1 MESYKFPDEVNPTV
15 KDESEI
21 EVEIV
26 DDVPELDRN
35 REALTESPEP
45 DENELASYSDRVKKR
60 IGVLQRAFH
69 DERRAKE
76 QSSRERDEAMSYAN
90 SIVEKNKSLLQK
102 SNSDDSLLHE
112 TWKSKAESDLDS
124 AKKEYKSAYES
135 GDSDAIVDAQ
145 EALNRA
151 TMRHENSLSFK
162 PALQT
167 QETPVQP
174 VNSVR
179 TAPPP
184 DDAAVSWASKN
195 SWFGKDRLMTGMAYG
210 LHEELISSG
219 IHPQRDAAKY
229 YGEINQQMRKR
240 FPDYGWGDSEGKEPR
255 QRTSANI
262 VAPVTRTSSGGKK
275 VSLTSTQVAIAKRLN
290 IPLAEYAKQVSVL
303 EGINNG

>member
-1 MESYKFPDEVNPTV
+1 MEEYQFPDETKPEV
-15 KDESEI
+15 KDEL
-21 EVEIV
+21 EVEII
-26 DDVPELDRN
+26 DDVPEGDRN

-90 SIVEKNKSLLQK
+90 SIVAKNKSLVQK
-102 SNSDDSLLHE
+102 SNDDASLLHE
-112 TWKSKAESDLDS
+112 TWKSKAETDLDS
-124 AKKEYKSAYES
+124 ARKAYKSAYES
-135 GDSDAIVDAQ
+135 GDADAVVDAQ

-151 TMRHENSLSFK
+151 TMRHENSFSFK
-162 PALQT
+162 PTLQT
-167 QETPVQP
+167 QEIPVEP
-174 VNSVR
+174 ENSVR

-275 VSLTSTQVAIAKRLN
+275 VSLTQTQVAIAKRLN
-290 IPLAEYAKQVSVL
+290 IPLAEYAKQVAVL
-303 EGINNG
+303 ESMNNG

>member
-1 MESYKFPDEVNPTV
+1 MEEYQFPDETKPEV
-15 KDESEI
+15 KDEL
-21 EVEIV
+21 EVEII
-26 DDVPELDRN
+26 DDVPEGDRN

-90 SIVEKNKSLLQK
+90 SIVAKNKSLVQK
-102 SNSDDSLLHE
+102 SNDDASLLHE
-112 TWKSKAESDLDS
+112 TWKSKAETDLDS
-124 AKKEYKSAYES
+124 TRKAYKSAYES
-135 GDSDAIVDAQ
+135 GDADAVVDAQ
-145 EALNRA
+145 DALNRA
-151 TMRHENSLSFK
+151 TMRHENSISFK
-162 PALQT
+162 PTLQT
-167 QETPVQP
+167 QEIPVEP
-174 VNSVR
+174 ENSVR

-275 VSLTSTQVAIAKRLN
+275 VSLTQTQVAIAKRLN
-290 IPLAEYAKQVSVL
+290 IPLAEYAKQVAVL
-303 EGINNG
+303 ESMNNG

>member
-1 MESYKFPDEVNPTV
+1 
-15 KDESEI
+15 
-21 EVEIV
+21 
-26 DDVPELDRN
+26 
-35 REALTESPEP
+35 
-45 DENELASYSDRVKKR
+45 
-60 IGVLQRAFH
+60 
-69 DERRAKE
+69 
-76 QSSRERDEAMSYAN
+76 MSYAN
-90 SIVEKNKSLLQK
+90 NIVAKNKSLVQK
-102 SNSDDSLLHE
+102 SNNDDSLLHE

-124 AKKEYKSAYES
+124 AKKSYKSAYES
-135 GDSDAIVDAQ
+135 GDADAVVDAQ

-151 TMRHENSLSFK
+151 TMRHENSILYK
-162 PALQT
+162 PTLQT
-167 QETPVQP
+167 QEIPVEP
-174 VNSVR
+174 ENSVR

-219 IHPQRDAAKY
+219 IHPQRDAKKY

-240 FPDYGWGDSEGKEPR
+240 FPDYGWDDSEGKEPR

-275 VSLTSTQVAIAKRLN
+275 VSLTQTQVAIAKRLN

-303 EGINNG
+303 ESMN

>member
-1 MESYKFPDEVNPTV
+1 MEEYKFPDEVTPEV
-15 KDESEI
+15 KDEL
-21 EVEIV
+21 EVEII
-26 DDVPELDRN
+26 DDVPEGDRN

-90 SIVEKNKSLLQK
+90 SIVLKNKSLLQK

-124 AKKEYKSAYES
+124 AKKAYKAAYES
-135 GDSDAIVDAQ
+135 GDSDAVVDAQ

-167 QETPVQP
+167 QEIPVEP
-174 VNSVR
+174 ENSVR
-179 TAPPP
+179 TASPP

-275 VSLTSTQVAIAKRLN
+275 VSLTQTQVAIAKRLN
-290 IPLAEYAKQVSVL
+290 IPLVEYAKQVAVL
-303 EGINNG
+303 ESMNNG

>member
-1 MESYKFPDEVNPTV
+1 MDAYKFPDEPTPIV
-15 KDESEI
+15 QEEI
-21 EVEIV
+21 EVDIV
-26 DDVPELDRN
+26 DDVPEGDRN

-60 IGVLQRAFH
+60 IGMLQRAFH

-90 SIVEKNKSLLQK
+90 NIVAKNKSLVQK
-102 SNSDDSLLHE
+102 SNNDDSLLHE
-112 TWKSKAESDLDS
+112 TWKSKAESDLDN
-124 AKKEYKSAYES
+124 AKKSYKSAYES
-135 GDSDAIVDAQ
+135 GDADAVVDAQ

-151 TMRHENSLSFK
+151 TMRHENSILYK
-162 PALQT
+162 PTLQT
-167 QETPVQP
+167 QEIPVEP
-174 VNSVR
+174 ENSVR

-219 IHPQRDAAKY
+219 IHPQRDAKKY

-240 FPDYGWGDSEGKEPR
+240 FPDYGWDDSEGKEPR

-275 VSLTSTQVAIAKRLN
+275 VSLTQTQVAIAKRLN

-303 EGINNG
+303 EGMNNG

>member
-1 MESYKFPDEVNPTV
+1 MEEYQFPDETKPEV
-15 KDESEI
+15 KDEL
-21 EVEIV
+21 EVEII
-26 DDVPELDRN
+26 DDVPEGDRN

-90 SIVEKNKSLLQK
+90 SIVAKNKSLVQK
-102 SNSDDSLLHE
+102 SNDDASLLHE
-112 TWKSKAESDLDS
+112 TWKSKAETDLDS
-124 AKKEYKSAYES
+124 ARKAYKSAYES
-135 GDSDAIVDAQ
+135 GDADAVVDAQ

-151 TMRHENSLSFK
+151 TMQHENSISFK
-162 PALQT
+162 PTLQT
-167 QETPVQP
+167 QEIPVEP
-174 VNSVR
+174 ENSVR

-275 VSLTSTQVAIAKRLN
+275 VSLTQTQVAIAKRLN
-290 IPLAEYAKQVSVL
+290 IPLAEYAKQVAVL
-303 EGINNG
+303 ESMNNG

>member
-1 MESYKFPDEVNPTV
+1 MEEYKFPDEINPEV
-15 KDESEI
+15 KDEI

-26 DDVPELDRN
+26 DDVPEGDRN

-76 QSSRERDEAMSYAN
+76 QSARERDEAMSYAN
-90 SIVEKNKSLLQK
+90 SIVAKNKSLVQK
-102 SNSDDSLLHE
+102 SNDDTSLLHE
-112 TWKSKAESDLDS
+112 TWKSKAESDLDN
-124 AKKEYKSAYES
+124 AKKTYKSAYES

-145 EALNRA
+145 DALNRA
-151 TMRHENSLSFK
+151 TMRHENSISFK
-162 PALQT
+162 PTLQT
-167 QETPVQP
+167 QEIPVEP
-174 VNSVR
+174 ENSVR

-219 IHPQRDAAKY
+219 IHPQRDAKKY

-240 FPDYGWGDSEGKEPR
+240 FPDYGWDDSEGKEPR

-275 VSLTSTQVAIAKRLN
+275 VSLTQTQVAIAKRLN
-290 IPLAEYAKQVSVL
+290 IPLAEYAKQVAVL
-303 EGINNG
+303 ESMNNG

>member
-1 MESYKFPDEVNPTV
+1 MEEYKFPDEINPEV
-15 KDESEI
+15 KDEI

-26 DDVPELDRN
+26 DDVPEGDRN

-90 SIVEKNKSLLQK
+90 SIVAKNKSLVQK
-102 SNSDDSLLHE
+102 SNDDASLLHE
-112 TWKSKAESDLDS
+112 TWKSKAETDLDS
-124 AKKEYKSAYES
+124 ARKAYKSAYES
-135 GDSDAIVDAQ
+135 GDADAVVDAQ

-151 TMRHENSLSFK
+151 TMRHENSFSFK
-162 PALQT
+162 PTLQT
-167 QETPVQP
+167 QEIPVEP
-174 VNSVR
+174 ENSVR

-255 QRTSANI
+255 QKTSTNI

-275 VSLTSTQVAIAKRLN
+275 VSLTQTQVAIAKRLN
-290 IPLAEYAKQVSVL
+290 IPLAEYAKQVAVL
-303 EGINNG
+303 ESMNNG

>member
-1 MESYKFPDEVNPTV
+1 MEEYQFPDETKPEV
-15 KDESEI
+15 KDEL
-21 EVEIV
+21 EVEII
-26 DDVPELDRN
+26 DDVPEGDRN

-90 SIVEKNKSLLQK
+90 SIVAKNKSLVQK
-102 SNSDDSLLHE
+102 SNDDASLLHE
-112 TWKSKAESDLDS
+112 TWKSKAETDLDS
-124 AKKEYKSAYES
+124 ARKAYKSAYES
-135 GDSDAIVDAQ
+135 GDADAVVDAQ

-151 TMRHENSLSFK
+151 TMRHENSISFK
-162 PALQT
+162 PTLQT
-167 QETPVQP
+167 QEIPVEP
-174 VNSVR
+174 ENSVR

-240 FPDYGWGDSEGKEPR
+240 FPDYGWGGSEGKEPR

-275 VSLTSTQVAIAKRLN
+275 VSLTQTQVAIAKRLN

-303 EGINNG
+303 EGMNNG

>member
-1 MESYKFPDEVNPTV
+1 MDAYKFPDETTPIVQ
-15 KDESEI
+15 EEI
-21 EVEIV
+21 EVDIV
-26 DDVPELDRN
+26 DDVPEGDRN

-60 IGVLQRAFH
+60 IGMLQRAFH

-90 SIVEKNKSLLQK
+90 NIVAKNKSLVQK
-102 SNSDDSLLHE
+102 SNNDDSLLHE
-112 TWKSKAESDLDS
+112 TWKSKAESDLDN
-124 AKKEYKSAYES
+124 AKKSYKSAYES
-135 GDSDAIVDAQ
+135 GDADAVVDAQ

-151 TMRHENSLSFK
+151 TMRHENSILYK
-162 PALQT
+162 PTLQT
-167 QETPVQP
+167 QEIPVEP
-174 VNSVR
+174 ENSVR

-219 IHPQRDAAKY
+219 IHPQRDAKKY

-240 FPDYGWGDSEGKEPR
+240 FPDYGWDDSEGKEPR

-275 VSLTSTQVAIAKRLN
+275 VSLTQTQVAIAKRLN
-290 IPLAEYAKQVSVL
+290 IPLAEYAKQVAVL
-303 EGINNG
+303 ESMNNG

>member
-1 MESYKFPDEVNPTV
+1 MEEYKFPDEINPEV
-15 KDESEI
+15 KDEL
-21 EVEIV
+21 EVEII
-26 DDVPELDRN
+26 DDVPEGDRN

-76 QSSRERDEAMSYAN
+76 QSARERDEAVSYAN
-90 SIVEKNKSLLQK
+90 SIVAKNKSLVQK
-102 SNSDDSLLHE
+102 SNNDDSLLHE
-112 TWKSKAESDLDS
+112 TWKSKAESDLDN
-124 AKKEYKSAYES
+124 AKKTYKSAYES

-145 EALNRA
+145 DALNRA
-151 TMRHENSLSFK
+151 TMRHENSISFK
-162 PALQT
+162 PTLQT
-167 QETPVQP
+167 QEIPVEP
-174 VNSVR
+174 ENSVR

-255 QRTSANI
+255 QRTSTNI

-275 VSLTSTQVAIAKRLN
+275 VSLTQTQVAIAKRLN
-290 IPLAEYAKQVSVL
+290 IPLAEYAKQVAVL
-303 EGINNG
+303 ESMNNG

>member
-1 MESYKFPDEVNPTV
+1 
-15 KDESEI
+15 
-21 EVEIV
+21 
-26 DDVPELDRN
+26 
-35 REALTESPEP
+35 
-45 DENELASYSDRVKKR
+45 
-60 IGVLQRAFH
+60 
-69 DERRAKE
+69 
-76 QSSRERDEAMSYAN
+76 
-90 SIVEKNKSLLQK
+90 
-102 SNSDDSLLHE
+102 LHE
-112 TWKSKAESDLDS
+112 TWKSKAETDLDS
-124 AKKEYKSAYES
+124 AKKAYKSAYES
-135 GDSDAIVDAQ
+135 GDADAVVEAQ

-174 VNSVR
+174 ENSVR

-255 QRTSANI
+255 QKTSANI

-275 VSLTSTQVAIAKRLN
+275 VSLTQTQVAIAKRLN
-290 IPLAEYAKQVSVL
+290 IPLAEYAKQVAVL
-303 EGINNG
+303 ESMNNG

>member
-1 MESYKFPDEVNPTV
+1 MEEYKFPDEITPEV
-15 KDESEI
+15 KDEL
-21 EVEIV
+21 EVEII
-26 DDVPELDRN
+26 DDVPEGDRN

-90 SIVEKNKSLLQK
+90 SIVAKNKSLVQK
-102 SNSDDSLLHE
+102 SNDDASLLHE
-112 TWKSKAESDLDS
+112 TWKSKAESDLDN
-124 AKKEYKSAYES
+124 AKKTYKSAYES

-151 TMRHENSLSFK
+151 TMRHENSILFK
-162 PALQT
+162 PTLQT
-167 QETPVQP
+167 QEIPVEP
-174 VNSVR
+174 KNSVR

-275 VSLTSTQVAIAKRLN
+275 VSLTQTQVAIAKRLN
-290 IPLAEYAKQVSVL
+290 IPLAEYAKQVAVL
-303 EGINNG
+303 ESMNNG

>member
-1 MESYKFPDEVNPTV
+1 MEEYQFPDETKPEV
-15 KDESEI
+15 KDEL
-21 EVEIV
+21 EVEII
-26 DDVPELDRN
+26 DDVPEGDRN

-90 SIVEKNKSLLQK
+90 SIVAKNKSLVQK
-102 SNSDDSLLHE
+102 SNDDASLLHE
-112 TWKSKAESDLDS
+112 TWKSKAETDLDS
-124 AKKEYKSAYES
+124 ARKAYKSAYES
-135 GDSDAIVDAQ
+135 GDADAVVDAQ
-145 EALNRA
+145 DALNRA
-151 TMRHENSLSFK
+151 TMRHENSISFK
-162 PALQT
+162 PTLQT
-167 QETPVQP
+167 QEIPVEP
-174 VNSVR
+174 ENSVR

-275 VSLTSTQVAIAKRLN
+275 VSLTQTQVAIAKRLN
-290 IPLAEYAKQVSVL
+290 IPLAEYAKQVAVL
-303 EGINNG
+303 ESMNNG

>member
-1 MESYKFPDEVNPTV
+1 MEDYKFPDEVTPEV
-15 KDESEI
+15 KDEL
-21 EVEIV
+21 EVEII
-26 DDVPELDRN
+26 DDVPEGDRN

-90 SIVEKNKSLLQK
+90 SIVAKNKSLVQK
-102 SNSDDSLLHE
+102 SNDDASLLHE
-112 TWKSKAESDLDS
+112 TWKSKAETDLDS
-124 AKKEYKSAYES
+124 AKKAYKSAYES
-135 GDSDAIVDAQ
+135 GDADAVVEAQ

-174 VNSVR
+174 ENSVR

-290 IPLAEYAKQVSVL
+290 IPLAEYAKQVAVL
-303 EGINNG
+303 ESMNNG

>member
-1 MESYKFPDEVNPTV
+1 MEEYKFPDEITPEV
-15 KDESEI
+15 KDEL
-21 EVEIV
+21 EVEII
-26 DDVPELDRN
+26 DDVPEGDRN

-76 QSSRERDEAMSYAN
+76 QSSRERDEALSYAN
-90 SIVEKNKSLLQK
+90 SIVAKNKSLVQK
-102 SNSDDSLLHE
+102 SNDDASLLHE
-112 TWKSKAESDLDS
+112 TWKSKAESDLDN
-124 AKKEYKSAYES
+124 AKKTYKSAYES

-151 TMRHENSLSFK
+151 TMRHENSISFK
-162 PALQT
+162 PTLQT
-167 QETPVQP
+167 QEIPVEP
-174 VNSVR
+174 ENSVR

-255 QRTSANI
+255 QKTSTNI

-275 VSLTSTQVAIAKRLN
+275 VSLTQTQVAIAKRLN
-290 IPLAEYAKQVSVL
+290 IPLAEYAKQVAVL
-303 EGINNG
+303 ESMNNG

>member
-1 MESYKFPDEVNPTV
+1 MEEYKFPDEINPEV
-15 KDESEI
+15 KDEI

-26 DDVPELDRN
+26 DDVPEGDRN

-76 QSSRERDEAMSYAN
+76 QSARERDEAMSYAN
-90 SIVEKNKSLLQK
+90 SIVAKNKSLVQK
-102 SNSDDSLLHE
+102 SNDDTSLLHE
-112 TWKSKAESDLDS
+112 TWKSKAESDLDN
-124 AKKEYKSAYES
+124 AKKTYKSAYES

-145 EALNRA
+145 DALNRA
-151 TMRHENSLSFK
+151 TMRHENSISFK
-162 PALQT
+162 PTLQT
-167 QETPVQP
+167 QEIPVEP
-174 VNSVR
+174 ENSVR

-255 QRTSANI
+255 QKTSTNI

-275 VSLTSTQVAIAKRLN
+275 VSLTQTQVAIAKRLN
-290 IPLAEYAKQVSVL
+290 IPLAEYAKQVAVL
-303 EGINNG
+303 ESMNNG

>member
-1 MESYKFPDEVNPTV
+1 MEEYQFPDETKPEV
-15 KDESEI
+15 KDEL
-21 EVEIV
+21 EVEII
-26 DDVPELDRN
+26 DDVPEGDRN

-76 QSSRERDEAMSYAN
+76 QSARERDEAMSYAN
-90 SIVEKNKSLLQK
+90 SIVAKNKSLVQK
-102 SNSDDSLLHE
+102 SNDDTSLLHE
-112 TWKSKAESDLDS
+112 TWKSKAESDLDN
-124 AKKEYKSAYES
+124 ARKAYKSAYES
-135 GDSDAIVDAQ
+135 GDADAVVDAQ
-145 EALNRA
+145 DALNRA
-151 TMRHENSLSFK
+151 TMRHENSISFK
-162 PALQT
+162 PTLQT
-167 QETPVQP
+167 QEIPVEP
-174 VNSVR
+174 ENSVR

-275 VSLTSTQVAIAKRLN
+275 VSLTQTQVAIAKRLN
-290 IPLAEYAKQVSVL
+290 IPLAEYAKQVAVL
-303 EGINNG
+303 ESMNNG

>member
-1 MESYKFPDEVNPTV
+1 MEDYKFPDEVTPEV
-15 KDESEI
+15 KDEL
-21 EVEIV
+21 EVEII
-26 DDVPELDRN
+26 DDVPEGDRN

-90 SIVEKNKSLLQK
+90 SIVAKNKSLVQK
-102 SNSDDSLLHE
+102 SNDDASLLHE
-112 TWKSKAESDLDS
+112 TWKSKAETDLDS
-124 AKKEYKSAYES
+124 AKKTYKSAYES
-135 GDSDAIVDAQ
+135 GDADAVVEAQ

-167 QETPVQP
+167 QETPVEP
-174 VNSVR
+174 ENSVR

-255 QRTSANI
+255 QKTSANI

-275 VSLTSTQVAIAKRLN
+275 VSLTQTQVAIAKRLN
-290 IPLAEYAKQVSVL
+290 IPLAEYAKQVAVL
-303 EGINNG
+303 ESMNNG

>member
-1 MESYKFPDEVNPTV
+1 MEEYQFPDETKPEV
-15 KDESEI
+15 KDEL
-21 EVEIV
+21 EVEII
-26 DDVPELDRN
+26 DDVPEGDRN

-76 QSSRERDEAMSYAN
+76 QSARERDEAMSYAN
-90 SIVEKNKSLLQK
+90 SIVAKNKSLVQK
-102 SNSDDSLLHE
+102 SNDDTSLLHE
-112 TWKSKAESDLDS
+112 TWKSKAESDLDN
-124 AKKEYKSAYES
+124 AKKTYKSAYES

-145 EALNRA
+145 DALNRA
-151 TMRHENSLSFK
+151 TMRHENSISFK
-162 PALQT
+162 PTLQT
-167 QETPVQP
+167 QEIPVEP
-174 VNSVR
+174 ENSVR

-255 QRTSANI
+255 QKTSTNI

-275 VSLTSTQVAIAKRLN
+275 VSLTQTQVAIAKRLN
-290 IPLAEYAKQVSVL
+290 IPLAEYAKQVAVL
-303 EGINNG
+303 ESMNNG

>member
-1 MESYKFPDEVNPTV
+1 M
-15 KDESEI
+15 
-21 EVEIV
+21 
-26 DDVPELDRN
+26 
-35 REALTESPEP
+35 
-45 DENELASYSDRVKKR
+45 
-60 IGVLQRAFH
+60 LQRAFH

-90 SIVEKNKSLLQK
+90 NIVAKNKSLVQK
-102 SNSDDSLLHE
+102 SNNDDSLLHE
-112 TWKSKAESDLDS
+112 TWKSKAESDLDN
-124 AKKEYKSAYES
+124 AKKSYKSAYES
-135 GDSDAIVDAQ
+135 GDADAVVDAQ

-151 TMRHENSLSFK
+151 TMRHENSILYK
-162 PALQT
+162 PTLQT
-167 QETPVQP
+167 QEIPVEP
-174 VNSVR
+174 ENSVR

-219 IHPQRDAAKY
+219 IHPQRDAKKY

-240 FPDYGWGDSEGKEPR
+240 FPDYGWDDSEGKEPR

-275 VSLTSTQVAIAKRLN
+275 VSLTQTQVAIAKRLN

-303 EGINNG
+303 EGMNNG

>member
-1 MESYKFPDEVNPTV
+1 MEEYKFPDEITPEV
-15 KDESEI
+15 KDEL
-21 EVEIV
+21 EVEII
-26 DDVPELDRN
+26 DDVPEGDRN

-90 SIVEKNKSLLQK
+90 SIVAKNKSLIQK
-102 SNSDDSLLHE
+102 SNNDDSLLHE
-112 TWKSKAESDLDS
+112 TWKSKAESDLDN
-124 AKKEYKSAYES
+124 AKKTYKSAYES

-151 TMRHENSLSFK
+151 TMRHENSILFK
-162 PALQT
+162 PTLQA
-167 QETPVQP
+167 QEIPVEP
-174 VNSVR
+174 KNSVR

-255 QRTSANI
+255 QRTSTNI

-275 VSLTSTQVAIAKRLN
+275 VSLTQTQVAIAKRLN
-290 IPLAEYAKQVSVL
+290 IPLAEYAKQVAVL
-303 EGINNG
+303 ESMNNG

>member
-1 MESYKFPDEVNPTV
+1 MEDYKFPDEVTPEI
-15 KDESEI
+15 KDEL
-21 EVEIV
+21 EVEII
-26 DDVPELDRN
+26 DDVPEGDRN

-90 SIVEKNKSLLQK
+90 SIVAKNKSLVQK
-102 SNSDDSLLHE
+102 SNDDASLLHE
-112 TWKSKAESDLDS
+112 TWKSKAETDLDS
-124 AKKEYKSAYES
+124 AKKAYKSAYES
-135 GDSDAIVDAQ
+135 GDADAVVEAQ

-174 VNSVR
+174 ENSVR

-290 IPLAEYAKQVSVL
+290 IPLAEYAKQVAVL
-303 EGINNG
+303 ESMNNG

>member
-1 MESYKFPDEVNPTV
+1 MDAYKFPDEVKPIV
-15 KDESEI
+15 EEEI
-21 EVEIV
+21 EVDIV
-26 DDVPELDRN
+26 DDVPEGDRN

-60 IGVLQRAFH
+60 IGILQRAFH

-90 SIVEKNKSLLQK
+90 NIVAKNKSLVQK
-102 SNSDDSLLHE
+102 SNDDASLLHE
-112 TWKSKAESDLDS
+112 TWKSKAESDLEN

-135 GDSDAIVDAQ
+135 GDADAVVDAQ

-151 TMRHENSLSFK
+151 TMRHENSISYK
-162 PALQT
+162 PTLQT
-167 QETPVQP
+167 QEIPVEP
-174 VNSVR
+174 ENSVR

-219 IHPQRDAAKY
+219 IHPQRDAKKY

-240 FPDYGWGDSEGKEPR
+240 FPDYGWDDSEGKEPR

-275 VSLTSTQVAIAKRLN
+275 VSLTQTQVAIAKRLN

-303 EGINNG
+303 ESMNNG

>member
-1 MESYKFPDEVNPTV
+1 MEEYKFPDEINPEV
-15 KDESEI
+15 KDEI

-26 DDVPELDRN
+26 DDVPEGDRN

-90 SIVEKNKSLLQK
+90 SIVAKNKSLVQK
-102 SNSDDSLLHE
+102 SNDDASLLHE
-112 TWKSKAESDLDS
+112 TWKSKAETDLDS
-124 AKKEYKSAYES
+124 ARKAYKSAYES
-135 GDSDAIVDAQ
+135 GDADAVVDAQ
-145 EALNRA
+145 DALNRA
-151 TMRHENSLSFK
+151 TMRHENSISFK
-162 PALQT
+162 PTLQT
-167 QETPVQP
+167 QEIPVEP
-174 VNSVR
+174 ENSVR

-219 IHPQRDAAKY
+219 IHPQRDAKKY

-240 FPDYGWGDSEGKEPR
+240 FPDYGWDDSEGKEPR

-275 VSLTSTQVAIAKRLN
+275 VSLTQTQVAIAKRLN
-290 IPLAEYAKQVSVL
+290 IPLAEYAKQVAVL
-303 EGINNG
+303 ESMNNG

>member
-1 MESYKFPDEVNPTV
+1 MEAYKFPDEPNPIV
-15 KDESEI
+15 QEEI
-21 EVEIV
+21 EVDIV
-26 DDVPELDRN
+26 DDVPEGDRN

-60 IGVLQRAFH
+60 IGMLQRAFH

-90 SIVEKNKSLLQK
+90 NIVAKNKSLVQK
-102 SNSDDSLLHE
+102 SNNDDSLLHE
-112 TWKSKAESDLDS
+112 TWKSKAESDLDN
-124 AKKEYKSAYES
+124 AKKSYKSAYES
-135 GDSDAIVDAQ
+135 GDADAVVDAQ

-151 TMRHENSLSFK
+151 TMRHENSILYK
-162 PALQT
+162 PTLQT
-167 QETPVQP
+167 QEIPVEP
-174 VNSVR
+174 ENSVR

-219 IHPQRDAAKY
+219 IHPQRDAKKY

-240 FPDYGWGDSEGKEPR
+240 FPDYGWDDSEGKEPR

-275 VSLTSTQVAIAKRLN
+275 VSLTQTQVAIAKRLN

-303 EGINNG
+303 EGMNNG

>member
-1 MESYKFPDEVNPTV
+1 MEAYKFPDEPNPIV
-15 KDESEI
+15 QEEI
-21 EVEIV
+21 EVDIV
-26 DDVPELDRN
+26 DDVPEGDRN

-60 IGVLQRAFH
+60 IGMLQRAFH

-90 SIVEKNKSLLQK
+90 NIVAKNKSLVQK
-102 SNSDDSLLHE
+102 SNNDDSLLHE
-112 TWKSKAESDLDS
+112 TWKSKAESDLDN
-124 AKKEYKSAYES
+124 AKKSYKSAYES
-135 GDSDAIVDAQ
+135 GDADAVVDAQ

-151 TMRHENSLSFK
+151 TMRHENSILYK
-162 PALQT
+162 PTLQT
-167 QETPVQP
+167 QEIPVEP
-174 VNSVR
+174 ENSVR

-275 VSLTSTQVAIAKRLN
+275 VSLTQTQVAIAKRLN
-290 IPLAEYAKQVSVL
+290 IPLAEYAKQVAVL
-303 EGINNG
+303 ESMNNG

>member
-1 MESYKFPDEVNPTV
+1 MEAYKFPDETNPIV
-15 KDESEI
+15 QEEI
-21 EVEIV
+21 EVDIV
-26 DDVPELDRN
+26 DDVPEGDRN

-60 IGVLQRAFH
+60 IGMLQRAFH

-90 SIVEKNKSLLQK
+90 NIVAKNKSLVQK
-102 SNSDDSLLHE
+102 SNNDDSLLHE
-112 TWKSKAESDLDS
+112 TWKSKAESDLDN
-124 AKKEYKSAYES
+124 AKKSYKSAYES
-135 GDSDAIVDAQ
+135 GDADAVVDAQ

-151 TMRHENSLSFK
+151 TMRHENSILYK
-162 PALQT
+162 PTLQT
-167 QETPVQP
+167 QEIPVEP
-174 VNSVR
+174 ENSVR

-219 IHPQRDAAKY
+219 IHPQRDAKKY

-240 FPDYGWGDSEGKEPR
+240 FPDYGWDDSEGKEPR

-275 VSLTSTQVAIAKRLN
+275 VSLTQTQVAIAKRLN

-303 EGINNG
+303 EGMNNG

>member
-1 MESYKFPDEVNPTV
+1 MDAYKFPDEVAPIV
-15 KDESEI
+15 EEEI
-21 EVEIV
+21 EVDIV
-26 DDVPELDRN
+26 DDVPEGDRN

-60 IGVLQRAFH
+60 IGILQRAFH

-90 SIVEKNKSLLQK
+90 NIVAKNKSLVQK
-102 SNSDDSLLHE
+102 SNDDASLLHE
-112 TWKSKAESDLDS
+112 TWKSKAESDLEN
-124 AKKEYKSAYES
+124 AKKSYKSAYES
-135 GDSDAIVDAQ
+135 GDADAVVDAQ

-151 TMRHENSLSFK
+151 TMRHENSISYK

-167 QETPVQP
+167 QEIPVEP
-174 VNSVR
+174 ENSVR

-219 IHPQRDAAKY
+219 IHPQRDAKKY

-240 FPDYGWGDSEGKEPR
+240 FPDYGWDDSEGKEPR

-275 VSLTSTQVAIAKRLN
+275 VSLTQTQVAIAKRLN

-303 EGINNG
+303 EGMNNG

>member
-1 MESYKFPDEVNPTV
+1 MEDYKFPDEVTPEV
-15 KDESEI
+15 KDEL
-21 EVEIV
+21 EVEII
-26 DDVPELDRN
+26 DDVPEGDRN

-90 SIVEKNKSLLQK
+90 SIVAKNKSLVQK
-102 SNSDDSLLHE
+102 SNDDASLLHE
-112 TWKSKAESDLDS
+112 TWKSKAETDLDS
-124 AKKEYKSAYES
+124 AKKAYKSAYES
-135 GDSDAIVDAQ
+135 GDADAVVEAQ

-174 VNSVR
+174 ENSVR

-219 IHPQRDAAKY
+219 VHPQRDAAKY

-290 IPLAEYAKQVSVL
+290 IPLAEYAKQVAVL
-303 EGINNG
+303 ESMNNG

>member
-1 MESYKFPDEVNPTV
+1 MEEYQFPDETKPEV
-15 KDESEI
+15 KDEL
-21 EVEIV
+21 EVEII
-26 DDVPELDRN
+26 DDVPEGDRN

-90 SIVEKNKSLLQK
+90 SIVAKNKSLVQK
-102 SNSDDSLLHE
+102 SNDDASLLHE
-112 TWKSKAESDLDS
+112 TWKSKAETDLDS
-124 AKKEYKSAYES
+124 ARKTYKSAYES
-135 GDSDAIVDAQ
+135 GDADAVVDAQ

-151 TMRHENSLSFK
+151 TMRHENSISFK
-162 PALQT
+162 PTLQT
-167 QETPVQP
+167 QEIPVEP
-174 VNSVR
+174 ENSVR

-275 VSLTSTQVAIAKRLN
+275 VSLTQTQVAIAKRLN
-290 IPLAEYAKQVSVL
+290 IPLAEYAKQVAVL
-303 EGINNG
+303 ESMNNG

>member
-1 MESYKFPDEVNPTV
+1 MEEYQFPDETKPEV
-15 KDESEI
+15 KDEL
-21 EVEIV
+21 EVEII
-26 DDVPELDRN
+26 DDVPEGDRN

-90 SIVEKNKSLLQK
+90 SIVAKNKSLVQK
-102 SNSDDSLLHE
+102 SNDDASLLHE
-112 TWKSKAESDLDS
+112 TWKSKAETDLDS
-124 AKKEYKSAYES
+124 ARKAYKSAYES
-135 GDSDAIVDAQ
+135 GDADAVVDAQ

-151 TMRHENSLSFK
+151 TMRHENSISFK
-162 PALQT
+162 PTLQT
-167 QETPVQP
+167 QEIPVEP
-174 VNSVR
+174 ENSVR

-275 VSLTSTQVAIAKRLN
+275 VSLTQTQVAIAKRLN
-290 IPLAEYAKQVSVL
+290 IPLAEYAKQVAVL
-303 EGINNG
+303 ESMNNG

>member
-1 MESYKFPDEVNPTV
+1 MDEYKFPHEAEAEV
-15 KDESEI
+15 KDEI

-26 DDVPELDRN
+26 DDVPEGDRN
-35 REALTESPEP
+35 REALAESPEP

-60 IGVLQRAFH
+60 IGVLQRAYH

-90 SIVEKNKSLLQK
+90 SIVAKNKSLVQK

-112 TWKSKAESDLDS
+112 TWKSKAESDLDN
-124 AKKEYKSAYES
+124 AKKDYKAAYES
-135 GDSDAIVDAQ
+135 GDSDVIVDAQ
-145 EALNRA
+145 EKLNRA
-151 TMRHENSLSFK
+151 TMRHENSLLFK
-162 PALQT
+162 PTVQT
-167 QETPVQP
+167 QEIPVEP
-174 VNSVR
+174 ENNVR

-184 DDAAVSWASKN
+184 DDAAVAWATKN

-210 LHEELISSG
+210 LHEELTASG

-255 QRTSANI
+255 QRTSANV

-275 VSLTSTQVAIAKRLN
+275 VSLTQTQVAIAKRLN
-290 IPLAEYAKQVSVL
+290 IPLAEYAKQVSAL
-303 EGINNG
+303 EGMN

>member
-1 MESYKFPDEVNPTV
+1 MEEYKFPDEINPEV
-15 KDESEI
+15 KDEI

-26 DDVPELDRN
+26 DDVPEGDRN

-90 SIVEKNKSLLQK
+90 SIVAKNKSLVQK
-102 SNSDDSLLHE
+102 SNDDASLLHE
-112 TWKSKAESDLDS
+112 TWKSKAETDLDS
-124 AKKEYKSAYES
+124 ARKAYKSAYES
-135 GDSDAIVDAQ
+135 GDADAVVDAQ
-145 EALNRA
+145 DALNRA
-151 TMRHENSLSFK
+151 TMRHENSISFK
-162 PALQT
+162 PTLQT
-167 QETPVQP
+167 QEIPVEP
-174 VNSVR
+174 ENSVR

-275 VSLTSTQVAIAKRLN
+275 VSLTQTQVAIAKRLN
-290 IPLAEYAKQVSVL
+290 IPLAEYAKQVAVL
-303 EGINNG
+303 ESMNNG

>member
-1 MESYKFPDEVNPTV
+1 MDAYKFPDETTPIVQ
-15 KDESEI
+15 EEI
-21 EVEIV
+21 EVDIV
-26 DDVPELDRN
+26 DDVPEGDRN
-35 REALTESPEP
+35 REALTDNPEP

-60 IGVLQRAFH
+60 IGILQRAFH

-90 SIVEKNKSLLQK
+90 NIVAKNKSLVQK
-102 SNSDDSLLHE
+102 SNDDASLLHE

-124 AKKEYKSAYES
+124 AKKSYKSAYES
-135 GDSDAIVDAQ
+135 GDADAIVDAQ

-151 TMRHENSLSFK
+151 TMRHENSILYK
-162 PALQT
+162 PTLQT
-167 QETPVQP
+167 QEIPVEP
-174 VNSVR
+174 ENSVR

-219 IHPQRDAAKY
+219 VHPQRDAKKY

-240 FPDYGWGDSEGKEPR
+240 FPDYGWDDSEGKEPR

-275 VSLTSTQVAIAKRLN
+275 VSLTQTQVAIAKRLN

-303 EGINNG
+303 EGMNNG